1 MFRPSP
7 SASGSGQGGRG
18 IGGAFPSALTP
29 TLSRRER
36 GKCKGI
42 AQRRVSRISKSQIGN
57 RKSKIARMSLNNDL
71 SDLFRTFAAVMEI
84 KGESTFKAIAFS
96 KVSRILKDA
105 TFDVRKLCDEGTLEE
120 VEGLGA
126 SSCRIITEYV
136 KTGRSTDFEEAAAS
150 VPGGLLPLLEIPG
163 LGPKTI
169 SLLWK
174 ERGVTN
180 LEELVKAIDGGALS
194 GLKGIGEKKIEA
206 IKHGISLR
214 SQAQQRMG
222 IGEALPIAQELL
234 VRLRKLPQVRQA
246 EIAGS
251 LRRRRETIGDVD
263 LICSLKDPA
272 AGPEVS
278 SVFVR
283 FPEVQRVLGEGAT
296 KASVL
301 TAGGLQVDLRI
312 VPTDNFGAALL
323 YFTGSKDHNVKLRG
337 RAQSMGMTLNEWG
350 LYRLEEYDKAAKKT
364 AEAPPIKP
372 VASKSEA
379 DVYGEL
385 GLPFIDAEIRED
397 RGEIDAALG
406 KKLPKL
412 VSRADIRGDLH
423 CHTTASDGQASIEQ
437 MADAAKALG
446 YEYLAI
452 TDHSKSQAI
461 ANGLTAERLLRHV
474 KEIHKIGSRLKGIT
488 LLAGCEVDI
497 LADGRL
503 DFEDEVL
510 AELDIIVASP
520 HIALKQDEAKATE
533 RLLRAIENRFVNV
546 IGHPTGRL
554 INRRDGL
561 PLDFAKVF
569 AAAAA
574 SGTAL
579 EINAG
584 YPRLD
589 LNDDASRAALA
600 RGCTLSIDT
609 DAHSTEE
616 LSEINF
622 GIDVARRAWATPQ
635 RVLNCWPVAKLKQ
648 FIAAKRK

>member
-1 MFRPSP
+1 
-7 SASGSGQGGRG
+7 
-18 IGGAFPSALTP
+18 
-29 TLSRRER
+29 
-36 GKCKGI
+36 
-42 AQRRVSRISKSQIGN
+42 
-57 RKSKIARMSLNNDL
+57 MSLNQEL
-71 SDLFRTFAAVMEI
+71 SELFRTLAAVMEI
-84 KGESTFKAIAFS
+84 KGESTFKAIAYS

-105 TFDVRKLCDEGTLEE
+105 TFDVRKLCADETLDQ

-126 SSCRIITEYV
+126 SSCRIINEYV
-136 KTGRSTDFEEAAAS
+136 QTGRSTDFDEATAS
-150 VPGGLLPLLEIPG
+150 VPSGLLPLLEIPG

-174 ERGVTN
+174 QRGVTN
-180 LEELVKAIDGGALS
+180 LEQLVKAIDSGALA
-194 GLKGIGEKKIEA
+194 GLRGIGEKKVEA

-214 SQAQQRMG
+214 SQASQRMG
-222 IGEALPIAQELL
+222 IGEALPVAQEL
-234 VRLRKLPQVRQA
+234 VARLRKLPQVQQA

-263 LICSLKDPA
+263 LICSLKVPS

-278 SVFVR
+278 AAFVK
-283 FPEVQRVLGEGAT
+283 FPEVQRILGEGAT

-301 TAGGLQVDLRI
+301 TVGGLQVDLRI
-312 VPTDNFGAALL
+312 VPTENFGAALL

-350 LYRLEEYDKAAKKT
+350 LYKLDEYDKAAKKT

-379 DVYGEL
+379 DVFAKL
-385 GLPFIDAEIRED
+385 GLPFIDPEIRED
-397 RGEIDAALG
+397 RGEIDAALR
-406 KKLPKL
+406 KQLPKL
-412 VSRADIRGDLH
+412 VTRPDIRGDLH

-437 MADAAKALG
+437 MAQAAMALG

-461 ANGLTAERLLRHV
+461 ANGLTVERLLKHV
-474 KEIHKIGSRLKGIT
+474 KEIHKIGSRFKGIT

-510 AELDIIVASP
+510 AELDIVVASP
-520 HIALKQDEAKATE
+520 HVALKQDEAKATD
-533 RLLRAIENRFVNV
+533 RLLRAIENKYVNV

-561 PLDFAKVF
+561 PLDLGRIFAT
-569 AAAAA
+569 AAA

-589 LNDDASRAALA
+589 LSDTNSRGALA
-600 RGCTLSIDT
+600 AGCVLSINT
-609 DAHSTEE
+609 DAHATEE
-616 LSEINF
+616 LSAIDF
-622 GIDVARRAWATPQ
+622 GIDVARRAWATPAQ
-635 RVLNCWPVAKLKQ
+635 VLNCWPVAKLKH
-648 FIAAKRK
+648 FVAAKRK